1 MPSRPFIELTN
12 IVSAGMMVLGSP
24 DYLVTDHLIVYFWMV
39 ATFPWPPIVLYHII
53 EVMGPNYVR
62 PCLCLTRS
70 SYSLFSELDL
80 RCLYPDPTS
89 SFSIFFLP
97 LFHPNLVELYFTVS
111 APRFLY
117 SHYFSIGLKQIIK
130 LEPLLYQQVIQHN
143 SSIPKHHTIPQR
155 KWPVTTPPTA
165 AQPGFPFTIPVVIAV
180 NPIGTP
186 AQNVQHLVVSASL
199 RDEAGT
205 GAAVGLSGNL
215 TASVRSRTDNSMSG
229 YAKLSPLTISQPGKF
244 RLRVMLSA
252 ASYNGVVTKEYADST
267 VIHVHAGAAAQRPT
281 PTQVARLQRLT
292 TENLDISAADI
303 AAWQRA

>member
-1 MPSRPFIELTN
+1 M
-12 IVSAGMMVLGSP
+12 AGREFTL
-24 DYLVTDHLIVYFWMV
+24 
-39 ATFPWPPIVLYHII
+39 
-53 EVMGPNYVR
+53 
-62 PCLCLTRS
+62 
-70 SYSLFSELDL
+70 
-80 RCLYPDPTS
+80 
-89 SFSIFFLP
+89 SF
-97 LFHPNLVELYFTVS
+97 E
-111 APRFLY
+111 
-117 SHYFSIGLKQIIK
+117 
-130 LEPLLYQQVIQHN
+130 
-143 SSIPKHHTIPQR
+143 
-155 KWPVTTPPTA
+155 TTPPTA
-165 AQPGFPFTIPVVIAV
+165 VQPGSPFTIPVVIAV

-215 TASVRSRTDNSMSG
+215 TASVRSRADNSISG

-292 TENLDISAADI
+292 AENLDISAADI
-303 AAWQRA
+303 AAWQSA